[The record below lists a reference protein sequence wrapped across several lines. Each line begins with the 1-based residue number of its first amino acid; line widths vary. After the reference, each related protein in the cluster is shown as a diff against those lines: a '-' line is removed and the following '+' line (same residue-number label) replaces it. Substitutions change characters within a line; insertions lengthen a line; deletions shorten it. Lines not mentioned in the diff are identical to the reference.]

1 MRALAQGEFWG
12 EVSSCGSRDMI
23 SQLVS
28 SSALHSEGSLGSAV
42 AGRREYPFVPQ
53 GMREWWLGGFSVRPR
68 PRSLS
73 QPQRLSLP
81 LRLDTPARQHFA
93 GLWVSLI
100 EHTYIYIY
108 IYITETWCV
117 RRGESERSARGF
129 ARCWQLGLLRL
140 AAGPRSGQP
149 LAMQWR
155 SLAGALPCVRRCR
168 ASVKIHP
175 GANQG
180 SAHRHSEW
188 VSAPASSRCALSGY
202 RSFAPSRLR
211 STQRVRDHA
220 LHNRRPVGTP
230 PN

>member
-1 MRALAQGEFWG
+1 M
-12 EVSSCGSRDMI
+12 
-23 SQLVS
+23 
-28 SSALHSEGSLGSAV
+28 

-81 LRLDTPARQHFA
+81 LRQTHRPGSTSRGSGSH
-93 GLWVSLI
+93 SLNTHI
-100 EHTYIYIY
+100 CIY

-129 ARCWQLGLLRL
+129 ARCWQLGFLRL

-155 SLAGALPCVRRCR
+155 SLAGALPCMRRCR
-168 ASVKIHP
+168 ASVKEHSW
-175 GANQG
+175 AEQG
-180 SAHRHSEW
+180 SVHGIGVGFRTCS
-188 VSAPASSRCALSGY
+188 VPLR
-202 RSFAPSRLR
+202 PQRL
-211 STQRVRDHA
+211 
-220 LHNRRPVGTP
+220 
-230 PN
+230 